1 MYGGRG
7 TIEWGYTRGVQ
18 PNGPGRDNARR
29 VERWRSLTQRRLDL
43 AIRSI
48 EYRRDNKHGGE
59 RWHICSCL
67 TQRRLDLVIRRV
79 KYWRDSKHSLEQRSV
94 SGLHWRAQWRSVWWR
109 HS

>member
-29 VERWRSLTQRRLDL
+29 VERWRS
-43 AIRSI
+43 
-48 EYRRDNKHGGE
+48 
-59 RWHICSCL
+59 L